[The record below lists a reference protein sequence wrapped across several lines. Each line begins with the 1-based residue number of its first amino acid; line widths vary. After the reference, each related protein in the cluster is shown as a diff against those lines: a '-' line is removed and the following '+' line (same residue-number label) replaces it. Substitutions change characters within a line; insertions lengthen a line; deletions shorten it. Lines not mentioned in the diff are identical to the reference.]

1 MLKKRTMIPTREQFK
16 DFIAAIRKAQEKE
29 EKVNEAF
36 KLIWDDDQEQYT
48 PFYISPLW
56 EVVYKAFNMIFGIED
71 IEGVGNELSWW
82 LDEAPDNKARYW
94 IDEKE
99 YNISDIDAFYDYL
112 VEKAKESDNKAR
124 E

>member
-1 MLKKRTMIPTREQFK
+1 MKVLMIPTREQFR
-16 DFIAAIRKAQEKE
+16 DFIAAIKRAQEKE

-36 KLIWDDDQEQYT
+36 KLIWDDEQGQHT

-56 EVVYKAFNMIFGIED
+56 TVVYDAFNLMFGVED

-82 LDEAPDNKARYW
+82 LDEAPTNEARYW

-112 VEKAKESDNKAR
+112 VEKAKESNNKT
-124 E
+124 EE